1 MIASKVMSILSR
13 SWLKKS
19 LVFASIIYLIPSM
32 AYAGGFNG
40 SGSYLRYFNWA
51 NDKANGIDIT
61 ASRFDTED
69 GGFATGLSSC
79 IVKDGQQTTTA
90 RIPFAVGL
98 SFAGS
103 SGVAPTGDLTSGIF
117 SPSSGQLDIK
127 SVGTIVGSF
136 TSTGLNNAAI
146 GATTSST
153 ALFSTATIGTLNL
166 NTATITGGTI
176 NGTTIGA
183 TTSSTALFSTA
194 TVGTL
199 NSASVALTGGTIN
212 GTTLGATTSSTALFS
227 TATIGTANIKGGA
240 INATSI
246 GATTPSTALF
256 TTTTVTT
263 LGVTGAVT
271 ATGFS
276 AGTVASNSYLGLN
289 SSNQVVLGAG
299 GALTL
304 IASGATGNVSSF
316 VLDNTKFTSAFTNY
330 VLMLDNYQTPA
341 TGPNNLEI
349 QLSSN
354 NGGTL
359 LTSLYVN
366 TGCSIKSSS
375 SLGCAT
381 PQPATTFVDLF
392 GGTAGIATNALQ
404 GGAGSIYFYNPLGA
418 QKHAVDWKIE
428 AYDSGGN
435 VWADSG
441 HALQGTTTT
450 INYAK
455 LLSDTSTFSA
465 NYRLYGYQ

>member
-176 NGTTIGA
+176 NGTAI
-183 TTSSTALFSTA
+183 
-194 TVGTL
+194 
-199 NSASVALTGGTIN
+199 
-212 GTTLGATTSSTALFS
+212 GATTSSTALFS

-354 NGGTL
+354 NGGAL